1 MLSGGILWSL
11 KAVLN
16 WARLRVYEQL
26 CLLEIFKLAVS
37 FLIDVFALG
46 ERLCSRPMSTR
57 SDARDV
63 SSTGYGSKLL
73 IG

>member
-16 WARLRVYEQL
+16 RARLRVYEQL

-46 ERLCSRPMSTR
+46 ERLCSRPMSTH